1 MWIGWVTVCAQAYAT
16 IDVMSEA
23 CIIFPTSGAFI
34 DHAARFVDPACGFA
48 IGRVCLSPVDRPT
61 PP

>member
-1 MWIGWVTVCAQAYAT
+1 MWIGYVVVCLQAYVT

-48 IGRVCLSPVDRPT
+48 IGMLGFPCQ
-61 PP
+61 